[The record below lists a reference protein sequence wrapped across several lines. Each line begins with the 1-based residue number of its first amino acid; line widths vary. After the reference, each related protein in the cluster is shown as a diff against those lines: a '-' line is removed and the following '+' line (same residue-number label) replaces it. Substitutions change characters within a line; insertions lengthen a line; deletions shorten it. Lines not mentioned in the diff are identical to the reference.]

1 MTTEIKN
8 REDLVGVIA
17 ILEKKTITQENT
29 IATAYF
35 NLEENLKPIN
45 LIRKNKEIVLLL
57 ALGLGAGFLVR
68 RLLLKTSTGLIAN
81 MAGTLIQWGLAGLL
95 TKNAGRIRA
104 NAGPVARRV
113 LNRKKPVTQIISVQA
128 R

>member
-81 MAGTLIQWGLAGLL
+81 MAGTIIQWDW
-95 TKNAGRIRA
+95 RA
-104 NAGPVARRV
+104 C
-113 LNRKKPVTQIISVQA
+113 
-128 R
+128 